1 MINTNIITSPY
12 MMKKIVL
19 TVTPDFPPKD
29 KDATEIDLIEF
40 KDAPFVMMEEGQFLY
55 NVTHYLC
62 KKKWICTKNS
72 CRML

>member
-12 MMKKIVL
+12 MMKNSINCNSR
-19 TVTPDFPPKD
+19 FSPPKD